1 MPPLSAVSIGWTEDG
16 SERGERVDVIRA
28 AWRAAY
34 SHIFTRAEIDGIF
47 TGDIDGEGSWVAAR
61 LAPAGTLG
69 ARRRG
74 RLIGLA
80 SLGLLRSGDA
90 ELAAF
95 YVRPEEQGRGV
106 GLALWSRAIDEFSGR
121 GCTRMEV
128 WTLARARACRFYE
141 ARGCV
146 VFAAGSF
153 SAAGH
158 VEPAVGYAL
167 QIPGSPSSPPAQS
180 MPSR

>member
-1 MPPLSAVSIGWTEDG
+1 MSAVSIGWTEDAA
-16 SERGERVDVIRA
+16 EREARVDVIRA
-28 AWRAAY
+28 AWRTAY
-34 SHIFTRAEIDGIF
+34 SDIFTRAEIDAIF
-47 TGDIDGEGSWVAAR
+47 DGEVEGHGSWVGSR

-69 ARRRG
+69 ARDHG

-90 ELAAF
+90 ELAAL
-95 YVRPEEQGRGV
+95 YVRPEAQGRGV
-106 GLALWSRAIDEFSGR
+106 GLALWSRALDEFRLR
-121 GCTRMEV
+121 GCSRMEV
-128 WTLARARACRFYE
+128 WTLARAPARRFYE

-146 VFAAGSF
+146 AFAEGSF
-153 SAAGH
+153 TTACH

-167 QIPGSPSSPPAQS
+167 DISGSSSSSPLGQS

>member
-1 MPPLSAVSIGWTEDG
+1 LSAVSVGWTESE
-16 SERGERVDVIRA
+16 SEREARVDVIRA
-28 AWRAAY
+28 AWRSAY

-47 TGDIDGEGSWVAAR
+47 DGDLEGEGSWVAAR

-69 ARRRG
+69 ARRDG

-95 YVRPEEQGRGV
+95 YVRPEDQGRGV
-106 GLALWSRAIDEFSGR
+106 GLGLWGRALDEFRVR

-128 WTLARARACRFYE
+128 WTLARAGARHFYE

-146 VFAAGSF
+146 AFGSGTF
-153 SAAGH
+153 TAAGH

-167 QIPGSPSSPPAQS
+167 DLSRSASSPRGQS
-180 MPSR
+180 MPRR

>member
-1 MPPLSAVSIGWTEDG
+1 LSAVSIGWTEAA
-16 SERGERVDVIRA
+16 SEREERVDVIRS
-28 AWRAAY
+28 AWRSAY
-34 SHIFTRAEIDGIF
+34 AHIFSRAEIDGIF
-47 TGDIDGEGSWVAAR
+47 DGDLEGEGSWVAAR

-69 ARRRG
+69 ARRQG

-106 GLALWSRAIDEFSGR
+106 GLALWSRAIDEFLGR

-128 WTLARARACRFYE
+128 WTLARAGACRFYE

-146 VFAAGSF
+146 AFGEGTF
-153 SAAGH
+153 SAARH

-167 QIPGSPSSPPAQS
+167 ELPGSSSSPLGQS

>member
-1 MPPLSAVSIGWTEDG
+1 LSALSIGWTESA
-16 SERGERVDVIRA
+16 SEREARVDVVRA
-28 AWRAAY
+28 AWQAAY
-34 SHIFTRAEIDGIF
+34 SHIFSVAEIDGIF
-47 TGDIDGEGSWVAAR
+47 DGDVEGEGSWVASR

-69 ARRRG
+69 ARRDG
-74 RLIGLA
+74 GLIGLA

-106 GLALWSRAIDEFSGR
+106 GLALWSRAVDEFRLR
-121 GCTRMEV
+121 GCARMEV
-128 WTLARARACRFYE
+128 WTLARAAARRFYE

-146 VFAAGSF
+146 AFAEGSF
-153 SAAGH
+153 AAAGH

-167 QIPGSPSSPPAQS
+167 DFSASASSVRGQS
-180 MPSR
+180 MPNR

>member
-1 MPPLSAVSIGWTEDG
+1 LSGVNIGWTE
-16 SERGERVDVIRA
+16 SAGERETRVDLIRA
-28 AWRAAY
+28 AWQSAY

-47 TGDIDGEGSWVAAR
+47 DGDVEGEGSWVPSR

-69 ARRRG
+69 ARRDG

-106 GLALWSRAIDEFSGR
+106 GLALWSRALDEFRLR
-121 GCTRMEV
+121 GWTRMEV
-128 WTLARARACRFYE
+128 WTLARAGARHFYE

-146 VFAAGSF
+146 AFGEGSF
-153 SAAGH
+153 AAAGH

-167 QIPGSPSSPPAQS
+167 DISVSASSPRGQS

>member
-1 MPPLSAVSIGWTEDG
+1 MSAVTLDWTESA
-16 SERGERVDVIRA
+16 SERDARIDVIRA

-34 SHIFTRAEIDGIF
+34 SHIFTRTEIDGIF
-47 TGDIDGEGSWVAAR
+47 TGDLEGEGSWVASR
-61 LAPAGTLG
+61 LAPAGTLA
-69 ARRRG
+69 ARRDG
-74 RLIGLA
+74 RLVGLA

-95 YVRPEEQGRGV
+95 YVRARGAGTGRRHGPV
-106 GLALWSRAIDEFSGR
+106 GEALDEFRLR

-128 WTLARARACRFYE
+128 WTLARADARRFYE

-146 VFAAGSF
+146 VFADGSF
-153 SAAGH
+153 TTAGH
-158 VEPAVGYAL
+158 VEPAVGYAVD
-167 QIPGSPSSPPAQS
+167 IPMSSSSPRGQS

>member
-1 MPPLSAVSIGWTEDG
+1 MSAVSVGWTESA
-16 SERGERVDVIRA
+16 SEREARVDVIRA
-28 AWRAAY
+28 AWRSAY

-47 TGDIDGEGSWVAAR
+47 DGDLEGEGSWVAAR

-69 ARRRG
+69 ARRDG
-74 RLIGLA
+74 TLIGLA

-95 YVRPEEQGRGV
+95 YVRPEDQGRGV
-106 GLALWSRAIDEFSGR
+106 GLALWARALEEFRRR
-121 GCTRMEV
+121 GCMRMEV
-128 WTLARARACRFYE
+128 WTLARADARQFYE

-146 VFAAGSF
+146 AFGDGSF
-153 SAAGH
+153 TAAGH

-167 QIPGSPSSPPAQS
+167 NLSGSASSPRGQS